1 MPLLK
6 IDITT
11 HCTISTKHMPRCLL
25 DSKPSL
31 DSKLSLDSNSK
42 PSFLFEVA
50 GYCANQVCE
59 TRMEKELFFIMKI
72 RISLPVWKNKLSHE
86 LLHLIG
92 SLFEIQFLD
101 LWTLGSAKGSHKLSS
116 VLCPSYA
123 FLSGLGYYCF
133 YDFLHEV

>member
-101 LWTLGSAKGSHKLSS
+101 LWTLGSATQF
-116 VLCPSYA
+116 CPSVRLTP
-123 FLSGLGYYCF
+123 FCQDWVITVF
-133 YDFLHEV
+133 MIFCMKFRIQ